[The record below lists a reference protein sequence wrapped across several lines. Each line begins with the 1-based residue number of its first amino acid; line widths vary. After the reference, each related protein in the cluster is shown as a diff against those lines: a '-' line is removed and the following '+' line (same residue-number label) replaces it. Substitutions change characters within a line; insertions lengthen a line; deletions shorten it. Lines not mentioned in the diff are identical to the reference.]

1 MQYTSKLAILA
12 VALFSSSVL
21 GLPFAVDTQL
31 KVREAVNE
39 LSAREVFDAYLEA
52 RADPSINARDLEYL
66 ELEAREYLESLEI
79 RAAATSTEPSTST
92 PSPTHSGVPQSQT
105 PMSHGHPSN
114 HSSNSTAN
122 DYGHYL
128 AKIQEDRAALKTLAS
143 QKLEDASFY
152 KEALADKDNQ
162 FHKFAV
168 KKYLSDPSNMK
179 EALATKSSAYHKAAL
194 RITHKQNAKVYLSQR
209 KNYIRALKSTHN
221 KYHKDAVKQYLSDPE
236 SFQLALTGKHA
247 HFHKEAVREYLQDD
261 DVRKSAIADEHSAFH
276 KAAVKMQKKI
286 DHKKHGKH
294 STSDSTTASHTSAT
308 ASHTSSSSAPTSTH
322 TA

>member
-12 VALFSSSVL
+12 VALFGSSVL
-21 GLPFAVDTQL
+21 ALPVAVDTQL
-31 KVREAVNE
+31 KVREAINE

-66 ELEAREYLESLEI
+66 ELEVREHL

-92 PSPTHSGVPQSQT
+92 SSSTHLGVPQTSQT
-105 PMSHGHPSN
+105 PMSHAHSSN
-114 HSSNSTAN
+114 HSSNSPAN
-122 DYGHYL
+122 DFGHNL

-143 QKLEDASFY
+143 QKLEDASVY
-152 KEALADKDNQ
+152 KKALADKDDQ

-179 EALATKSSAYHKAAL
+179 EALATKSSAYHKTAL
-194 RITHKQNAKVYLSQR
+194 RITHQQKAKVYLGQR
-209 KNYIRALKSTHN
+209 KNYIKALKSTHN
-221 KYHKDAVKQYLSDPE
+221 KYHKDAVIQYLSEPG
-236 SFQLALTGKHA
+236 SFQLALSGKHA
-247 HFHKEAVREYLQDD
+247 HFHREAVRQYLQDD
-261 DVRKSAIADEHSAFH
+261 DVRKGAIADEQSTFH

-286 DHKKHGKH
+286 DHKKHGK
-294 STSDSTTASHTSAT
+294 SDSTTASHTST
-308 ASHTSSSSAPTSTH
+308 SSAPTSTR

>member
-12 VALFSSSVL
+12 VALFSSSVVA
-21 GLPFAVDTQL
+21 LPFAVDTQL

-52 RADPSINARDLEYL
+52 RADPSLNARDLEYL
-66 ELEAREYLESLEI
+66 EWQAREYLEDLEI

-92 PSPTHSGVPQSQT
+92 PSPTHSGIPQT
-105 PMSHGHPSN
+105 PMSQAPPSN

-122 DYGHYL
+122 DYAHHL

-143 QKLEDASFY
+143 QKLQDASSY

-179 EALATKSSAYHKAAL
+179 EALATKSSAYHKAAI
-194 RITHKQNAKVYLSQR
+194 RITHEQNARVYLVQR

-236 SFQLALTGKHA
+236 SFQLALSGKHA
-247 HFHKEAVREYLQDD
+247 HFHKEAVRQYLQDD
-261 DVRKSAIADEHSAFH
+261 DVRKGAIADEHSAFH

-286 DHKKHGKH
+286 DHKKHG
-294 STSDSTTASHTSAT
+294 TSGTASHTST
-308 ASHTSSSSAPTSTH
+308 SSAPASTR

>member
-21 GLPFAVDTQL
+21 ALPFAVDTQL

-66 ELEAREYLESLEI
+66 ELEAREYLEYLEI

-92 PSPTHSGVPQSQT
+92 PSPTHSGVPQT
-105 PMSHGHPSN
+105 PMSHAHSSN

-143 QKLEDASFY
+143 QKLEDASVY

-194 RITHKQNAKVYLSQR
+194 RITHQQKAKVYLVQR

-247 HFHKEAVREYLQDD
+247 HFHKEAVYEYLQDD
-261 DVRKSAIADEHSAFH
+261 DVRKSAIADEHNAFH

-286 DHKKHGKH
+286 DHKKHGK
-294 STSDSTTASHTSAT
+294 SDSTTASHTSAT
-308 ASHTSSSSAPTSTH
+308 ASHTSTASTPTSTR